1 MYSTSVGVSCRSERQ
16 SKQSKLI
23 VVETSHCLPCIASL
37 LVSQML
43 MRWAATKLCL
53 HNLIEDSGKGAER
66 SIHASSIHAHFVKFR
81 SDLRAA
87 RDVGRAFA
95 GSIEVS
101 AEPLCE
107 LCPRGTHHLGR
118 TSP

>member
-1 MYSTSVGVSCRSERQ
+1 MYSILWAFRAGQ

-81 SDLRAA
+81 PDLRAA

-107 LCPRGTHHLGR
+107 PRGTHHLGR